1 MLRAPY
7 RPPLVHTIYPCI
19 GHNRWIIEYYW
30 IVFCG
35 IITKRFVISRIEWNI
50 TGMGMTRLGLRYI
63 PDKLWR
69 RENIDRWTK
78 NVLRTSESDAFFPWW
93 HLNISAFWEH
103 LLLVRN
109 GCTCNLLMVDDCFV
123 QPQPTTNINP
133 FLFARTSPVWIS
145 GVSKY
150 FVDDSGKV
158 FKHVINPPPT
168 EK

>member
-1 MLRAPY
+1 MFRAPY

-93 HLNISAFWEH
+93 HLNISAVWEH

-109 GCTCNLLMVDDCFV
+109 GCRPVICWWLMIALFNPNPLPISTHFSLPGHHLFGS
-123 QPQPTTNINP
+123 QGFPNISWMI
-133 FLFARTSPVWIS
+133 L
-145 GVSKY
+145 
-150 FVDDSGKV
+150 GKCLSMS
-158 FKHVINPPPT
+158 
-168 EK
+168 